1 MCKVCK
7 RAGDGKDSGV
17 DESMD
22 GSGKWGAFGDCQKVL
37 LSRGYAEWRWRSKFG
52 VCGVGVRVH
61 FAWRVIEAERKVCV
75 RSAILYNGV
84 WKLDMGHECG
94 AEC

>member
-1 MCKVCK
+1 M
-7 RAGDGKDSGV
+7 
-17 DESMD
+17 
-22 GSGKWGAFGDCQKVL
+22 
-37 LSRGYAEWRWRSKFG
+37 
-52 VCGVGVRVH
+52 GVRVH